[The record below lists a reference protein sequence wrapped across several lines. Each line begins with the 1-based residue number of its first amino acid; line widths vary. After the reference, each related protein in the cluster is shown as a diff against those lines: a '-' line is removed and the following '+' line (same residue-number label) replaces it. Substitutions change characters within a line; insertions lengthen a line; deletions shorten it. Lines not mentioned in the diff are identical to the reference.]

1 MINSLQFKFKLKPLI
16 IFFRIVTGAIFIFSG
31 FVKGIDLQ
39 GSAIKFDDYFV
50 AFGMDFLIPA
60 SFTLAIFLVSTEFI
74 IGISLLFGF
83 RTYWGTWGVLI
94 FMSAFTPLT
103 LILALFNPVSDCGCF
118 GDAIVLTNWQTFWKN
133 FVLMIMVLIIFY
145 HRKKY
150 KPVYPAITEWSI
162 LVVIFVLFTG
172 FSLYNYRHLPMID
185 FRPYNTGTN
194 IPEKMYIPADA
205 PVDEYETILIY
216 EKNGVRKEFDL
227 DNYPWQ
233 DSTWSFVEQK
243 SILIK
248 EGYKPPIHDFTI
260 STQDGNGITDLVLS
274 DEGYSFI
281 LVSSDLA
288 KANKEALQK
297 LDTLSLYCN
306 QAGIKFYSLS
316 SSIYSEIEQIKT
328 SQQLSLDF
336 YITDETTLKT
346 IIRSNPGLLLLKEGV
361 ILAKWHYNDLPE
373 IEELSQPVLSMVIT
387 KARKRH
393 ERTSAIILI
402 LVLFLGV
409 SAFEV
414 TRNSSSHIFSNYLNQ

>member
-1 MINSLQFKFKLKPLI
+1 MIHTSQFKFNLKPLI
-16 IFFRIVTGAIFIFSG
+16 IFFRIVTGAVFIFSG

-60 SFTLAIFLVSTEFI
+60 SLPLAIFLISTEFI
-74 IGISLLFGF
+74 IGISLLFGY
-83 RTYWGTWGVLI
+83 RTYCGAWGVLI

-103 LILALFNPVSDCGCF
+103 LGLALFNPVSDCGCF

-133 FVLMIMVLIIFY
+133 VVLMIMVLVIFY
-145 HRKKY
+145 NRKKF
-150 KPVYPAITEWSI
+150 KPAYPAKTDWSI
-162 LVVIFVLFTG
+162 LVVIFVLFIG

-185 FRPYNTGTN
+185 FRPYNAGTN

-205 PVDEYETILIY
+205 PVDEYETILTY
-216 EKNGVRKEFDL
+216 EKNGIRKEFNL
-227 DNYPWQ
+227 DNFPWQ

-260 STQDGNGITDLVLS
+260 FTPDGNGITDIVLS
-274 DEGYSFI
+274 DESYSFI
-281 LVSSDLA
+281 LVSADLA

-297 LDTLSLYCN
+297 LDILSLYCN
-306 QAGIKFYSLS
+306 QTGIKFYSLS
-316 SSIYSEIEQIKT
+316 SSIYSEIEQIKS
-328 SQQLSLDF
+328 SQQLSLNF
-336 YITDETTLKT
+336 YSTDETTLKT
-346 IIRSNPGLLLLKEGV
+346 IIRSNPGLLLLKEGI

-373 IEELSQPVLSMVIT
+373 IEELRQPVLSMVIK
-387 KARKRH
+387 KARKRY
-393 ERTSAIILI
+393 ERTSAIISI

-409 SAFEV
+409 SVFEV
-414 TRNSSSHIFSNYLNQ
+414 SRSRLAKFQNS

>member
-1 MINSLQFKFKLKPLI
+1 MIHISQFRFNLKPLI
-16 IFFRIVTGAIFIFSG
+16 ILFRIVTGAVFIFSG

-83 RTYWGTWGVLI
+83 RTYWGAWGVLI

-145 HRKKY
+145 YRKKY

-162 LVVIFVLFTG
+162 LVVIFILFTG

-194 IPEKMYIPADA
+194 IPEKMYMPVNA

-216 EKNGVRKEFDL
+216 EKDGIRKEFDL
-227 DNYPWQ
+227 ENYPWR

-243 SILIK
+243 SVLIK

-346 IIRSNPGLLLLKEGV
+346 IIRSNPGLLLLKEGI

-373 IEELSQPVLSMVIT
+373 IEELSQPVLFTVIT

-393 ERTSAIILI
+393 ERTSAIISILI
-402 LVLFLGV
+402 LFLGV
-409 SAFEV
+409 SMFEI
-414 TRNSSSHIFSNYLNQ
+414 TRSMLIKLKK

>member
-1 MINSLQFKFKLKPLI
+1 MIHILQFKSKLKPLI
-16 IFFRIVTGAIFIFSG
+16 IFFRIVIGAVFIFSG
-31 FVKGIDLQ
+31 FVKGIDLA
-39 GSAIKFDDYFV
+39 GSAIKFEDYFV
-50 AFGMDFLIPA
+50 AFGIDFLIPV
-60 SFTLAIFLVSTEFI
+60 SLPLAIFLVSTEFI

-83 RTYWGTWGVLI
+83 RTYWGAWGVLI

-103 LILALFNPVSDCGCF
+103 LILALFNPISDCGCF

-133 FVLMIMVLIIFY
+133 LVLMIMVLVIFY

-150 KPVYPAITEWSI
+150 KPVYPAITDWSI
-162 LVVIFVLFTG
+162 LVIIFVLFTG

-194 IPEKMYIPADA
+194 IPEKMYIPANA
-205 PVDEYETILIY
+205 PVDEYETILTY
-216 EKNGVRKEFDL
+216 EKNEIRKEFDL
-227 DNYPWQ
+227 ENYPWQ

-260 STQDGNGITDLVLS
+260 FTPDGTGITDLILS

-281 LVSSDLA
+281 LVSADLA
-288 KANKEALQK
+288 KADKEALQK
-297 LDTLSLYCN
+297 LDTLFLYCN
-306 QAGIKFYSLS
+306 QTGIKFYSLS

-328 SQQLSLDF
+328 LQQLSLDF

-387 KARKRH
+387 KARKKH
-393 ERTSAIILI
+393 ERTSAIISI
-402 LVLFLGV
+402 LVLFLGISV
-409 SAFEV
+409 FEIA
-414 TRNSSSHIFSNYLNQ
+414 RNMLVKLKR

>member
-1 MINSLQFKFKLKPLI
+1 MIHTSQFKFNLKPLI
-16 IFFRIVTGAIFIFSG
+16 IFFRIVTGAVFIFSG

-50 AFGMDFLIPA
+50 VFGMDFLIPV
-60 SFTLAIFLVSTEFI
+60 SLPLAIFLVSTEFI

-83 RTYWGTWGVLI
+83 RTYWGVWGVLI

-103 LILALFNPVSDCGCF
+103 LLLALFNPVSDCGCF

-133 FVLMIMVLIIFY
+133 VILMIMVLVIFY
-145 HRKKY
+145 NRKKI
-150 KPVYPAITEWSI
+150 KPAYHAITDWLI
-162 LVVIFVLFTG
+162 LIVIFVLFTG
-172 FSLYNYRHLPMID
+172 FSLYNYSHLPMID

-216 EKNGVRKEFDL
+216 EKEGFRKEFDL
-227 DNYPWQ
+227 ENFPWQ

-248 EGYKPPIHDFTI
+248 EGYIPPIHDFTI
-260 STQDGNGITDLVLS
+260 TTQDGYGITDIVLS
-274 DEGYSFI
+274 DEAYSFI
-281 LVSSDLA
+281 MVSADLA
-288 KANKEALQK
+288 NANKEALQK
-297 LDTLSLYCN
+297 LNTLSLYCN
-306 QAGIKFYSLS
+306 QTGINFYSLS

-328 SQQLSLDF
+328 SQQLSLIF
-336 YITDETTLKT
+336 YSTDETTLKT

-373 IEELSQPVLSMVIT
+373 IEEIRRSVLSMVIE
-387 KARKRH
+387 KARKKH
-393 ERTSAIILI
+393 ERALAIISI
-402 LVLFLGV
+402 LVLCLGV
-409 SAFEV
+409 SVFEV
-414 TRNSSSHIFSNYLNQ
+414 TRSMLVKLK

>member
-1 MINSLQFKFKLKPLI
+1 MIHILQFKSKLKPLI
-16 IFFRIVTGAIFIFSG
+16 IFFRIVIGAVFIFSG
-31 FVKGIDLQ
+31 FVKGIDLA
-39 GSAIKFDDYFV
+39 GSAIKFEDYFV
-50 AFGMDFLIPA
+50 AFGIDFLIPV
-60 SFTLAIFLVSTEFI
+60 SLPLAIFLVSTEFI

-83 RTYWGTWGVLI
+83 RTYWGAWGVLI

-103 LILALFNPVSDCGCF
+103 LILALFNPISDCGCF

-133 FVLMIMVLIIFY
+133 LVLMIMVLVIFY

-150 KPVYPAITEWSI
+150 KPVYPAITDWSI
-162 LVVIFVLFTG
+162 LVIIFVLFTG

-194 IPEKMYIPADA
+194 IPEKMYIPANA
-205 PVDEYETILIY
+205 PVDEYETILTY
-216 EKNGVRKEFDL
+216 EKNEIRKEFDL
-227 DNYPWQ
+227 ENYPWQ

-260 STQDGNGITDLVLS
+260 FTPDGTGITDLILS

-281 LVSSDLA
+281 LVSADLA
-288 KANKEALQK
+288 KADKEALQK
-297 LDTLSLYCN
+297 LDTLFLYCN
-306 QAGIKFYSLS
+306 QTGIKFYSLS

-328 SQQLSLDF
+328 LQQLSLDF

-373 IEELSQPVLSMVIT
+373 IEELRQPVLSMVIT
-387 KARKRH
+387 KARKKH
-393 ERTSAIILI
+393 ERTSAIISI
-402 LVLFLGV
+402 LVLFLGISV
-409 SAFEV
+409 FEIA
-414 TRNSSSHIFSNYLNQ
+414 RNMLVKLKR

>member
-1 MINSLQFKFKLKPLI
+1 MIHTSQFRSKLKLLV
-16 IFFRIVTGAIFIFSG
+16 IFFRIVTGAVFIFSG

-50 AFGMDFLIPA
+50 AFGMDFLIPV
-60 SFTLAIFLVSTEFI
+60 SLPLAIFLVSTEFI

-133 FVLMIMVLIIFY
+133 FVLMIMVLVIFY
-145 HRKKY
+145 NRKKF
-150 KPVYPAITEWSI
+150 KPVYPAKTEWSI
-162 LVVIFVLFTG
+162 LVVILVLFTG

-205 PVDEYETILIY
+205 PVDEYETNLIY
-216 EKNGVRKEFDL
+216 EKDGIRKEFDL
-227 DNYPWQ
+227 ENYPWQ

-248 EGYKPPIHDFTI
+248 EGYIPPIHDFTI
-260 STQDGNGITDLVLS
+260 FTPDGNGITDLVLS
-274 DEGYSFI
+274 DEAYSFI
-281 LVSSDLA
+281 LVSADLA
-288 KANKEALQK
+288 KADKKALQK
-297 LDTLSLYCN
+297 LDTLSWYCN
-306 QAGIKFYSLS
+306 QTGINFYSLS

-328 SQQLSLDF
+328 SQQLSLNF

-373 IEELSQPVLSMVIT
+373 IEELSQPVLSMVIK

-393 ERTSAIILI
+393 ERTSAIISI

-409 SAFEV
+409 SVFEI
-414 TRNSSSHIFSNYLNQ
+414 TRKSIFTHISQLT

>member
-1 MINSLQFKFKLKPLI
+1 MIHTSQFRFNLKLLI
-16 IFFRIVTGAIFIFSG
+16 IFFRIVIGAVFVFSG
-31 FVKGIDLQ
+31 FVKGIDLA

-60 SFTLAIFLVSTEFI
+60 SLPLAIFLISTEFI
-74 IGISLLFGF
+74 IGISLLFGY
-83 RTYWGTWGVLI
+83 RTYCGAWGVLI

-103 LILALFNPVSDCGCF
+103 LGLALFNPVSDCGCF

-133 FVLMIMVLIIFY
+133 VVLMIMVLVIFY
-145 HRKKY
+145 NRKKF
-150 KPVYPAITEWSI
+150 KPAYPAKTDWSI
-162 LVVIFVLFTG
+162 LVVIFVLFIG

-185 FRPYNTGTN
+185 FRPYNAGTN

-205 PVDEYETILIY
+205 PVDEYETILTY
-216 EKNGVRKEFDL
+216 EKNGIRKEFNL
-227 DNYPWQ
+227 DNFPWQ

-260 STQDGNGITDLVLS
+260 FTPDGIGITDIVLS
-274 DEGYSFI
+274 DESYSFI
-281 LVSSDLA
+281 LVSADLV

-297 LDTLSLYCN
+297 LDILSLYCN
-306 QAGIKFYSLS
+306 QTGIKFYSLS
-316 SSIYSEIEQIKT
+316 SSIYSEIEQIKS
-328 SQQLSLDF
+328 SQQLSLNF
-336 YITDETTLKT
+336 YSTDETTLKT
-346 IIRSNPGLLLLKEGV
+346 IIRSNPGLLLLKEGI

-373 IEELSQPVLSMVIT
+373 IEELRQPVLSMVIE

-393 ERTSAIILI
+393 ERTSAIISI

-409 SAFEV
+409 SVFEV
-414 TRNSSSHIFSNYLNQ
+414 SRSRLAKFQNS

>member
-1 MINSLQFKFKLKPLI
+1 MIHTSQFRFKLKPLI
-16 IFFRIVTGAIFIFSG
+16 IFFRIVIGAVFIFSG

-50 AFGMDFLIPA
+50 AFGIDFLIPV
-60 SFTLAIFLVSTEFI
+60 SLPLAIFLVSTEFI

-83 RTYWGTWGVLI
+83 RTYWGAWGVLI

-150 KPVYPAITEWSI
+150 KPVYPATTEWAI

-194 IPEKMYIPADA
+194 IPEKIYMPADA

-216 EKNGVRKEFDL
+216 EKNGVRNEFDL

-243 SILIK
+243 SLLIK
-248 EGYKPPIHDFTI
+248 EGYKAPIHDFTI

-373 IEELSQPVLSMVIT
+373 IEELSQPVLSMVIK

-393 ERTSAIILI
+393 ERTSAIISI

-409 SAFEV
+409 SMFEI
-414 TRNSSSHIFSNYLNQ
+414 TRSILIKLKR

>member
-1 MINSLQFKFKLKPLI
+1 MIHTSQFRSKLKPLI
-16 IFFRIVTGAIFIFSG
+16 IFFRIVTGAVFVFSG

-50 AFGMDFLIPA
+50 AFGMDFLIPIA
-60 SFTLAIFLVSTEFI
+60 LPLVIFLVSTEFI

-83 RTYWGTWGVLI
+83 SPYWGAWGVLI
-94 FMSAFTPLT
+94 FMSAFTPIT
-103 LILALFNPVSDCGCF
+103 LGLALFNPVSDCGCF

-133 FVLMIMVLIIFY
+133 VVLMIMVLVIFY
-145 HRKKY
+145 NRKII
-150 KPVYPAITEWSI
+150 KPAYPAITDWSI

-172 FSLYNYRHLPMID
+172 FSLYSYRHLPMID
-185 FRPYNTGTN
+185 FRPYNAGTN

-216 EKNGVRKEFDL
+216 EKKRIRKEF
-227 DNYPWQ
+227 NMENFPWQ

-248 EGYKPPIHDFTI
+248 EGYIPPIHDFTI
-260 STQDGNGITDLVLS
+260 TTPDGNGITDIVLS
-274 DEGYSFI
+274 DEAYSFI
-281 LVSSDLA
+281 LVSANLA

-297 LDTLSLYCN
+297 LDALSLYCN
-306 QAGIKFYSLS
+306 QTGINFYSLS

-328 SQQLSLDF
+328 SQQLSLNF
-336 YITDETTLKT
+336 YFTDETTLKT
-346 IIRSNPGLLLLKEGV
+346 IIRSNPGLLLLKEGI

-373 IEELSQPVLSMVIT
+373 IEELRQPFLSMVIE

-393 ERTSAIILI
+393 ERTSAIISI

-409 SAFEV
+409 SVFEI
-414 TRNSSSHIFSNYLNQ
+414 TRNMLRG

>member
-1 MINSLQFKFKLKPLI
+1 MINSLQFRFNLKPLI
-16 IFFRIVTGAIFIFSG
+16 ILLRIVTGAVFIFSG

-60 SFTLAIFLVSTEFI
+60 SLPLAIFLVSTEFI

-194 IPEKMYIPADA
+194 IPEKMYIPANA
-205 PVDEYETILIY
+205 PVDEYETILTY
-216 EKNGVRKEFDL
+216 EKDGIRKEFDL
-227 DNYPWQ
+227 ENYPWQ

-248 EGYKPPIHDFTI
+248 EGYKPPIHGFII

-306 QAGIKFYSLS
+306 QTGIKFYSLS
-316 SSIYSEIEQIKT
+316 SSIYSEIEQINT

-373 IEELSQPVLSMVIT
+373 IEELSQPVLSMVIK

-393 ERTSAIILI
+393 ERTSAIISI

-409 SAFEV
+409 SMFEI
-414 TRNSSSHIFSNYLNQ
+414 TRSILIKLKR

>member
-1 MINSLQFKFKLKPLI
+1 MIHTSQFKFNLKPLI
-16 IFFRIVTGAIFIFSG
+16 IFFRIVTGAVFIFSG

-50 AFGMDFLIPA
+50 AFGIDFLIPV
-60 SFTLAIFLVSTEFI
+60 SLPLAIFLVSTEFI

-83 RTYWGTWGVLI
+83 RTNWGTWGVLI

-103 LILALFNPVSDCGCF
+103 LGLALFNPVSDCGCF

-133 FVLMIMVLIIFY
+133 VVLMIMVLVVFY
-145 HRKKY
+145 NRKKF
-150 KPVYPAITEWSI
+150 KPTYPAITDWSI
-162 LVVIFVLFTG
+162 LVVIFVLFIG

-185 FRPYNTGTN
+185 FRPYNTGTS
-194 IPEKMYIPADA
+194 IPEKMYIPEDA
-205 PVDEYETILIY
+205 PVDEYETNLIY
-216 EKNGVRKEFDL
+216 EKDGIRKEFDL
-227 DNYPWQ
+227 ENYPWQ

-260 STQDGNGITDLVLS
+260 FTHDGNGITDLVLS
-274 DEGYSFI
+274 DEAYSFI
-281 LVSSDLA
+281 LVSADLA

-297 LDTLSLYCN
+297 LDTLFLYCN
-306 QAGIKFYSLS
+306 QAGINFYSLS

-328 SQQLSLDF
+328 SQQLSLNF

-346 IIRSNPGLLLLKEGV
+346 IIRSNPGLLLLKEGI
-361 ILAKWHYNDLPE
+361 ILAKWHYNDLPK
-373 IEELSQPVLSMVIT
+373 IEELQQPVLSMVI
-387 KARKRH
+387 KNARKRH
-393 ERTSAIILI
+393 ERTSAIISV

-409 SAFEV
+409 SVFEV
-414 TRNSSSHIFSNYLNQ
+414 IRSMLVKLKM

>member
-1 MINSLQFKFKLKPLI
+1 MIHTSQFKFSLKLVI
-16 IFFRIVTGAIFIFSG
+16 VFFRIVIGAVFIFSG

-50 AFGMDFLIPA
+50 AFGIDFLIPV
-60 SFTLAIFLVSTEFI
+60 SLPLAIFLVSTEFI
-74 IGISLLFGF
+74 IGISLLFGY

-133 FVLMIMVLIIFY
+133 VVLMIMVLVIFY
-145 HRKKY
+145 NRKKF
-150 KPVYPAITEWSI
+150 KPAYPAITDWSI
-162 LVVIFVLFTG
+162 LVIIFVLFIG

-194 IPEKMYIPADA
+194 IPEKMYIPEDA

-216 EKNGVRKEFDL
+216 EKDGIKKEFDL
-227 DNYPWQ
+227 ENYPWQ

-248 EGYKPPIHDFTI
+248 EGYKPPIHDFSIFTP
-260 STQDGNGITDLVLS
+260 DGNDITDIVLS
-274 DEGYSFI
+274 EKSYSFI
-281 LVSSDLA
+281 LVSADLA
-288 KANKEALQK
+288 KADKGALQK

-306 QAGIKFYSLS
+306 QTGIKFYSLS

-346 IIRSNPGLLLLKEGV
+346 IIRSNPGLLLLKEGI

-373 IEELSQPVLSMVIT
+373 IEDLRKSVLSMVIT
-387 KARKRH
+387 KARKKH
-393 ERTSAIILI
+393 ERTSAIISF

-409 SAFEV
+409 SMFEV
-414 TRNSSSHIFSNYLNQ
+414 TRKFIFTHISQLP

>member
-1 MINSLQFKFKLKPLI
+1 MKHTSQFKFSLKLVI
-16 IFFRIVTGAIFIFSG
+16 VFFRIVIGAVFIFSG

-50 AFGMDFLIPA
+50 AFGIDFLIPV
-60 SFTLAIFLVSTEFI
+60 SLPLAIFLVSTEFI
-74 IGISLLFGF
+74 IGISLLFGY

-133 FVLMIMVLIIFY
+133 VVLMIMVLVIFY
-145 HRKKY
+145 HKKKF
-150 KPVYPAITEWSI
+150 KPAYPAITDWSI
-162 LVVIFVLFTG
+162 LIVIFFLFIG

-194 IPEKMYIPADA
+194 IPEKMYIPEDA

-216 EKNGVRKEFDL
+216 EKDGIKKEFDL
-227 DNYPWQ
+227 ENYPWQ

-248 EGYKPPIHDFTI
+248 E
-260 STQDGNGITDLVLS
+260 
-274 DEGYSFI
+274 YSFI
-281 LVSSDLA
+281 LVSADLA
-288 KANKEALQK
+288 KADKEALQK

-306 QAGIKFYSLS
+306 QTGIKFYSLS

-336 YITDETTLKT
+336 
-346 IIRSNPGLLLLKEGV
+346 
-361 ILAKWHYNDLPE
+361 
-373 IEELSQPVLSMVIT
+373 Q
-387 KARKRH
+387 
-393 ERTSAIILI
+393 
-402 LVLFLGV
+402 
-409 SAFEV
+409 
-414 TRNSSSHIFSNYLNQ
+414 TRDYYY

>member
-1 MINSLQFKFKLKPLI
+1 MIHTSQFRFNLKPLI
-16 IFFRIVTGAIFIFSG
+16 ILFRIVAGAVFIFSG
-31 FVKGIDLQ
+31 FVKGIDLA

-50 AFGMDFLIPA
+50 AFGMDFLIPV
-60 SFTLAIFLVSTEFI
+60 SLPLAIFLVSTEFI

-83 RTYWGTWGVLI
+83 RTYWGTWGLLI

-103 LILALFNPVSDCGCF
+103 LMLALFNPVSDCGCF

-133 FVLMIMVLIIFY
+133 VVLMIMVLVIFY
-145 HRKKY
+145 NRKKF
-150 KPVYPAITEWSI
+150 KPVYTAITDWSI
-162 LVVIFVLFTG
+162 LIVIFILFTG
-172 FSLYNYRHLPMID
+172 FSLYNYSHLPMID

-194 IPEKMYIPADA
+194 IAEKMFISADA

-216 EKNGVRKEFDL
+216 EKDGVRKEFDL
-227 DNYPWQ
+227 ENYPWQ
-233 DSTWSFVEQK
+233 DSTWSFVEQN

-248 EGYKPPIHDFTI
+248 EGYRPPIHDFSIFTP
-260 STQDGNGITDLVLS
+260 DDNDITDIVLS
-274 DEGYSFI
+274 DEAYSFI

-306 QAGIKFYSLS
+306 QTGIKFYSLS
-316 SSIYSEIEQIKT
+316 SSTYSEIEQIKT
-328 SQQLSLDF
+328 SQQLSLNF

-346 IIRSNPGLLLLKEGV
+346 IIRSNPGLLLLKEGI
-361 ILAKWHYNDLPE
+361 ILAKWHYNDLPK
-373 IEELSQPVLSMVIT
+373 IEELSQPVLSMVIK

-393 ERTSAIILI
+393 ERTLTIISI

-409 SAFEV
+409 SVFEV
-414 TRNSSSHIFSNYLNQ
+414 TRRFIFTHIFQSS

>member
-1 MINSLQFKFKLKPLI
+1 MIHTSQFRFKLKPLI
-16 IFFRIVTGAIFIFSG
+16 IFFRIVIGAVFIFSS

-83 RTYWGTWGVLI
+83 RTYWGAWGVLI

-133 FVLMIMVLIIFY
+133 VVLMIMMLVIFY
-145 HRKKY
+145 YRKKF
-150 KPVYPAITEWSI
+150 KPVYPATTEWAI

-194 IPEKMYIPADA
+194 IPEKMYMPVNA

-216 EKNGVRKEFDL
+216 EKDGIRKEFDL
-227 DNYPWQ
+227 ENYPWR

-243 SILIK
+243 SVLIK

-346 IIRSNPGLLLLKEGV
+346 IIRSNPGLLLLKEGI

-373 IEELSQPVLSMVIT
+373 IEELSQPVLFTVIT

-393 ERTSAIILI
+393 ERTSAIISILI
-402 LVLFLGV
+402 LFLGV
-409 SAFEV
+409 SMFEI
-414 TRNSSSHIFSNYLNQ
+414 TRSMLIKLKK

>member
-1 MINSLQFKFKLKPLI
+1 MINSLQFRFNLKPLI
-16 IFFRIVTGAIFIFSG
+16 ILLRIVTGAVFIFSG

-60 SFTLAIFLVSTEFI
+60 SLPLAIFLVSTEFI

-162 LVVIFVLFTG
+162 LVVIFILFTG

-194 IPEKMYIPADA
+194 IPEKMYMPADA

-216 EKNGVRKEFDL
+216 EKNGVRNEFDL

-243 SILIK
+243 SLLIK
-248 EGYKPPIHDFTI
+248 EGYKAPIHDFTI

-346 IIRSNPGLLLLKEGV
+346 IIRSNPGLLLLKEGI

-387 KARKRH
+387 KARKKH
-393 ERTSAIILI
+393 ERTLAIISI
-402 LVLFLGV
+402 LGLFLGV
-409 SAFEV
+409 SVFEV
-414 TRNSSSHIFSNYLNQ
+414 TRNSSSHIFSNCL

>member
-1 MINSLQFKFKLKPLI
+1 MIHTSQFRFKLKPLI
-16 IFFRIVTGAIFIFSG
+16 IFFRIVIGAVFIFSS

-83 RTYWGTWGVLI
+83 RTYWGAWGVLI

-145 HRKKY
+145 YRKKY

-162 LVVIFVLFTG
+162 LVVIFILFTG

-194 IPEKMYIPADA
+194 IPEKMYMPVNA

-216 EKNGVRKEFDL
+216 EKDGIRKEFDL
-227 DNYPWQ
+227 ENYPWR

-243 SILIK
+243 SVLIK

-346 IIRSNPGLLLLKEGV
+346 IIRSNPGLLLLKEGI

-373 IEELSQPVLSMVIT
+373 IEELSQPVLFTVIT

-393 ERTSAIILI
+393 ERTSAIISILI
-402 LVLFLGV
+402 LFLGV
-409 SAFEV
+409 SMFEI
-414 TRNSSSHIFSNYLNQ
+414 TRSMLIKLKK